1 MNLSVREQLRLKN
14 SSVFFAAILLMAA
27 VTYYFFLLQQE
38 YPPCCD
44 AVSYVQ
50 IAVQAN
56 SLGFLESQ
64 IPLRTFAYPLFLTG
78 VEKISATLGI
88 NYALLVSIL
97 QFLLYIVAVINAV
110 NFFAADIKS
119 SAVRSAMLYF
129 LCCNIYIAPYIAITL
144 TDSIYVSL
152 CIIVL
157 TNICRLLANLDVK
170 YHLICITTLLT
181 TLAIVIR
188 PTAIWLVGPLLFY
201 FIFLIFSKRIDPFR
215 FVAAVVISAIPLCIQ
230 IFINSSRFDSITFF
244 PATDLGRA
252 QVEWGI
258 THLKYATW
266 MGGGAPQNYYPS
278 AGLINA
284 VPGESGFTVMWY
296 FNNLFDGMKLV
307 FVKFVGAFDFD
318 YLVPYPYFVIKDFWI
333 PTAFSFAIMFFGVCG
348 LVYHALTNNVT
359 VLGNRFF
366 PGIIFVSWG
375 AINLVSALE
384 LRFTLPIL
392 TYFMIVSVLYI
403 HELKVRRQRKTIAFS
418 AIGFLITLPFLI
430 KVALFVRDQSSI
442 AG

>member
-1 MNLSVREQLRLKN
+1 MNADIKKIIGSGHNQILA
-14 SSVFFAAILLMAA
+14 AAILLMAA
-27 VTYYFFLLQQE
+27 ISYYFFLLQQK

-44 AVSYVQ
+44 ALSYAA
-50 IAVQAN
+50 IAAKTN
-56 SLGFLESQ
+56 TLGFLESQ
-64 IPLRTFAYPLFLTG
+64 IALRTFAYPLFLSC
-78 VEKISATLGI
+78 VAKMSAISGI
-88 NYALLVSIL
+88 NNALLVFIF
-97 QFLLYIVAVINAV
+97 QFLLYAAAVVNALS
-110 NFFAADIKS
+110 FFAAEIKS
-119 SAVRSAMLYF
+119 ATARGIILLF
-129 LCCNIYIAPYIAITL
+129 LCGNIYVAPYIGVTL
-144 TDSIYVSL
+144 TDSIYISL
-152 CIIVL
+152 CIIVI
-157 TNICRLLANLDVK
+157 TNICRLLFNVEVK
-170 YHLICITTLLT
+170 YRLIGITAFLT
-181 TLAIVIR
+181 ALAIVIR

-201 FIFLIFSKRIDPFR
+201 FAILIFSKRIDPFKL
-215 FVAAVVISAIPLCIQ
+215 AAAGVFAAIPLGIQ
-230 IFINSSRFDSITFF
+230 IFINSSRFDVVTFF

-307 FVKFVGAFDFD
+307 FVKFIGAFDFD

-333 PTAFSFAIMFFGVCG
+333 PTVFSFAIMFFGVCG